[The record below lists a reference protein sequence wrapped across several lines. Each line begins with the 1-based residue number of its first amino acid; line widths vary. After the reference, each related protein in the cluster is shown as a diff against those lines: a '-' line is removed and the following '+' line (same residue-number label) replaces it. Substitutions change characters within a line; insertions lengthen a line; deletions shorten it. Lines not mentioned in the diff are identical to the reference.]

1 MADTFSIKRKMMF
14 GVVLALLI
22 MVLSP
27 VSAFASEI
35 ESDSNAEEQF
45 MVHTLDE
52 GVSSGDAVTFSET
65 ETTEEEDTTIEVV
78 STDYTTQ
85 FETVVYL
92 LEYITGILV
101 FFVVVILCKF
111 AYSFFNIFL

>member
-35 ESDSNAEEQF
+35 SSDSNADEQF
-45 MVHTLDE
+45 TVYTLDE
-52 GVSSGDAVTFSET
+52 VVSSGDAVTYIET
-65 ETTEEEDTTIEVV
+65 ESTEDEEPTYEVV
-78 STDYTTQ
+78 TMDYTSQ
-85 FETVVYL
+85 LETVVYL

>member
-35 ESDSNAEEQF
+35 ASDSNAEEF
-45 MVHTLDE
+45 TVYTLDE
-52 GVSSGDAVTFSET
+52 VVSSGDAVTLSET
-65 ETTEEEDTTIEVV
+65 ETTEEEETTVEVV
-78 STDYTTQ
+78 AYDYTTQ

>member
-1 MADTFSIKRKMMF
+1 MADTFSSKRKMMF

-35 ESDSNAEEQF
+35 ASDSNTEEQF
-45 MVHTLDE
+45 TVYTLDE
-52 GVSSGDAVTFSET
+52 VVSSGDVVTFAET
-65 ETTEEEDTTIEVV
+65 ENTDEEETTIEVV
-78 STDYTTQ
+78 SMDYTTQ
-85 FETVVYL
+85 LETVVYL